1 VSLRWATEVPLPIA
15 GDLRAWDGMITGP
28 GWRYGTEAELAPRDA
43 QALGR
48 RIHLKIRDGSVDGA
62 MLVLRSSIQ
71 TRRFLAEAADVLR
84 PIFPVPGTTALEAL
98 RAGNDPGG
106 SAIIVLP
113 RR

>member
-1 VSLRWATEVPLPIA
+1 
-15 GDLRAWDGMITGP
+15 
-28 GWRYGTEAELAPRDA
+28 
-43 QALGR
+43 
-48 RIHLKIRDGSVDGA
+48 